1 MTSASTAEEI
11 LNFVRYLCQLAHQQE
26 VYFLWR
32 SFLRDP
38 KDDMVLEAAIAS
50 ASDYIITHNLRD
62 FRSIDVFGI
71 KAVTPAQFLARL
83 EGMEHI

>member
-1 MTSASTAEEI
+1 
-11 LNFVRYLCQLAHQQE
+11 
-26 VYFLWR
+26 
-32 SFLRDP
+32 
-38 KDDMVLEAAIAS
+38 MVLEAAIAS
-50 ASDYIITHNLRD
+50 ASDYIIAHNLRD